1 MRVWNGAEGEFGVK
15 DDSLILA
22 KVPDYR
28 MVYFTKV
35 EETKR
40 KDLAIEW
47 GKISVPCIL
56 KSKEHELVLFICV
69 HSMTLVGA

>member
-40 KDLAIEW
+40 KRLGNRMGEN
-47 GKISVPCIL
+47 KC
-56 KSKEHELVLFICV
+56 
-69 HSMTLVGA
+69 SMYT